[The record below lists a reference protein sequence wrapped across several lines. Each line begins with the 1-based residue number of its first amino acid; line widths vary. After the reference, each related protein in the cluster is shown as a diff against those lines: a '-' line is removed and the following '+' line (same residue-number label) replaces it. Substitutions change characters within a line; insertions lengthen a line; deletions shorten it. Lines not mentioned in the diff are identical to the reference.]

1 MDANSISTYI
11 ANFGFPIV
19 MCLILAWYIYSEQG
33 KMRNVIENNTAALK
47 ELIIHMRN
55 DRKED

>member
-11 ANFGFPIV
+11 SNFGFPIV
-19 MCLILAWYIYSEQG
+19 MCLILAWYIYSEQS

-55 DRKED
+55 DRKDD